1 MRSGASATAGCRQVQ
16 RAGGVLFGH
25 EQSLGVLRSMG
36 EGADV
41 NSSIPRS
48 LHGTDNHASDCIS
61 DQMDRSPRCSPPAP
75 ERADCSGGHHPQA
88 QQRPEARSLQNTELQ
103 VGPSPLCSG
112 RQDALASPAP
122 PGISAHLADP
132 RRPILEAPTCR
143 LLSPERPSRQCP
155 CYWCCAQVQ
164 EPGSLDSAGPPRR
177 VFLAPRD
184 SACVAG
190 AE

>member
-16 RAGGVLFGH
+16 RAGGILFGH
-25 EQSLGVLRSMG
+25 KQSLGVLRSMG

-41 NSSIPRS
+41 NSSVPRS
-48 LHGTDNHASDCIS
+48 LHSTENHASDCIS
-61 DQMDRSPRCSPPAP
+61 DQMDRSPRCPPPAP
-75 ERADCSGGHHPQA
+75 ERADYSGGHHPQA
-88 QQRPEARSLQNTELQ
+88 QQRPEAQSLQNTELQ
-103 VGPSPLCSG
+103 VGSSPLCSG

-122 PGISAHLADP
+122 PASQHTWQIHRAPSWRPPPADSCP
-132 RRPILEAPTCR
+132 
-143 LLSPERPSRQCP
+143 PERPSRWCP
-155 CYWCCAQVQ
+155 CHWCCAQVQ